1 MHPEAVIALDTVLLA
16 VMAGQFRCRLSTPV
30 KMTSGLP
37 NKWHLH
43 RRRRNPIS
51 SQALV
56 HQVMHVSSAITT
68 AAAALVE
75 VNVSAGK
82 LGMKNIS
89 MIQWKSF
96 WREMASNARTMGV
109 GGYVLVGILL
119 ILLAGVVVG
128 AVLGWSSAAGT
139 DVPSFGYAAMAVG
152 IAFSLV
158 LGIGLMALIFYS
170 SRSGYDDP
178 VRIIPPDSDEDSGR

>member
-1 MHPEAVIALDTVLLA
+1 MRPEAVIALDTVLLA
-16 VMAGQFRCRLSTPV
+16 VMAEQFRCRLSTPV

-56 HQVMHVSSAITT
+56 HQVLHVSSAITT
-68 AAAALVE
+68 PAATLVE
-75 VNVSAGK
+75 VNVSASK
-82 LGMKNIS
+82 LGMK
-89 MIQWKSF
+89 MIQWNSF